1 MFQNQSDLNPSVVKK
16 TQKNIIKKSLITI
29 AISSVIILFCG
40 TLMFVMQENLL
51 GAVFIAL
58 GSLFLLFLIVIIIS
72 SKKAVFPQKEYK
84 VFFDFDEDLIKITS
98 FENNKIASFSK
109 VFYKD
114 LVKIEEREDY
124 ILIYI
129 NKINYFI
136 LEKSKMVEGNFS
148 ELRTFLYGKLNTK
161 YKLMCKV

>member
-1 MFQNQSDLNPSVVKK
+1 QSDLNPSVVKK

-58 GSLFLLFLIVIIIS
+58 GSLFLIVIIIL
-72 SKKAVFPQKEYK
+72 SKKSVFSQKEYK

-98 FENNKIASFSK
+98 FENNEIASVSK

-114 LVKIEEREDY
+114 LEKIEEREDY